1 MQKISDQGRLRPWMG
16 IILFGAL
23 MAFMIFAAYPLQT
36 NLGIPGLII
45 TELGFLAIAV
55 CYCLIRITELGFLA
69 IAVCYCLIRRV
80 KIKEV
85 FPIKKIKLRELFGCI
100 LITAGAYP
108 VSLLLILLTATVF
121 PDSVNEAGELS
132 SFLYESMSYPV
143 ALLVVAL
150 LPAICEEAIHRGAI
164 LSNFRGIKHDWII
177 VLIMGLLFG
186 INHLSVLRFL
196 MTMSLGM
203 FLSYVFVKKNNLLLS
218 MLMHFMTNAISV
230 TLAYLTG
237 TGTTMSAGYDYTLA
251 LGVYLILGFMSPVV
265 ITLGIM
271 LLNPEGHKKIRF
283 LYAGILSAVILI
295 SGIAVTAFA
304 NSKNMILNSTF
315 NYMVTADEKD
325 CSLIDFDIKEE
336 RNATV
341 AVILTNADSDYSIRI
356 DGDKGSNIINA
367 EVPDG
372 GSTRRSGPH
381 DHIQCTASGRPL
393 YSYCCSG

>member
-36 NLGIPGLII
+36 NLGIPGLLI
-45 TELGFLAIAV
+45 TELGFLA
-55 CYCLIRITELGFLA
+55 L
-69 IAVCYCLIRRV
+69 AVCYCLIRRV

-85 FPIKKIKLRELFGCI
+85 FPIKKIRLKELSGCI

-108 VSLLLILLTATVF
+108 VSLLLIIFTATVF

-203 FLSYVFVKKNNLLLS
+203 FLSYVVVKKNNLLLS

-237 TGTTMSAGYDYTLA
+237 TGTTMSAGYDYTSA
-251 LGVYLILGFMSPVV
+251 LGVYLIIGFLSPVV

-271 LLNPEGHKKIRF
+271 LLNPKGHKKIRF
-283 LYAGILSAVILI
+283 LYAGILATVMLI

-315 NYMVTADEKD
+315 SYMVTADEKD
-325 CSLIDFDIKEE
+325 CSLIDFDIEEE
-336 RNATV
+336 RNATI

-372 GSTRRSGPH
+372 PVRMITYNVQFQA
-381 DHIQCTASGRPL
+381 DHYTVTVVPGENAIGEQPNVQITIK
-393 YSYCCSG
+393 